1 MHTFYAD
8 ALFWGGMIAIY
19 IGVTLTKRTIQ
30 LSREIKREDIGPTS
44 WGLYSTQ
51 RENKH
56 PQRRTCN
63 TRY

>member
-30 LSREIKREDIGPTS
+30 LSREIKKEDIGPAS
-44 WGLYSTQ
+44 WGLYSSQ
-51 RENKH
+51 RDKQVH
-56 PQRRTCN
+56 RRTCN
-63 TRY
+63 LRP